1 MPAPAAFVASEL
13 VLVAIE
19 ASMRGGAPQRSAGL
33 LGKYAA
39 AHLRSIHK
47 FIQKPADHLARCP
60 PPRPLLRNRCQ
71 FAASDARQRLAQG
84 ATAGSWQTRRP
95 AGLRVVVPPARPPA
109 TRKRCAT
116 AGRENSDIW
125 LAEAAERAAGLAIY
139 IHT

>member
-95 AGLRVVVPPARPPA
+95 AGLRVVVPPPPA
-109 TRKRCAT
+109 GGRRGPA
-116 AGRENSDIW
+116 AGN
-125 LAEAAERAAGLAIY
+125 AEALRDRRARKLGHMAGGGG
-139 IHT
+139 